1 MKKPSAVVAAEA
13 VASSKAAELAAA
25 KEAVRRLEGEYGQAQ
40 AAVRSAQ
47 VEADAPFPQCDMVT
61 VRRYTGTDG
70 DVSRVVIVR
79 KTASGRMLV
88 VRRVGDAAANEFK
101 FHWWD
106 FAGKFVQA
114 WKALPYSD
122 RCELRN
128 VPVEYIPVLA
138 ASHPEE

>member
-40 AAVRSAQ
+40 AAVRNAQ
-47 VEADAPFPQCDMVT
+47 VEADATFPQCDMVT

-70 DVSRVVIVR
+70 DVCRMVIVR

-88 VRRVGDAAANEFK
+88 VRRVGDAAAHEFK
-101 FHWWD
+101 FNWLD
-106 FAGKFVQA
+106 FTGKFVQA
-114 WKALPYSD
+114 WKALLYSD

-138 ASHPEE
+138 SHPEE

>member
-1 MKKPSAVVAAEA
+1 MKRPSAVVAAKA

-47 VEADAPFPQCDMVT
+47 VEADAQLPQCDMVA

-79 KTASGRMLV
+79 KTASGMLV
-88 VRRVGDAAANEFK
+88 VRRVGDATAHEFK
-101 FHWWD
+101 FKWWD
-106 FAGKFVQA
+106 FGGKFSQA
-114 WKALPYSD
+114 EKVLPYSV
-122 RCELRN
+122 RRELRN

-138 ASHPEE
+138 SHPEEE